1 MNLRTG
7 VIATFCFLQVYSL
20 ALCPTGYAASM
31 PSFSRLVGE
40 TAWQVTLKD
49 FTVSLEKEGAV
60 FKLRVGDGR
69 YLGFSARREEGGKAE
84 SFGPLRSRYLPELAA
99 LLKYALVFS
108 EQERAK
114 VVSMN
119 VDWELYPDS
128 IGKWAA
134 TWKDSDLRKKW
145 AALDRYK
152 RYAQLTGMISGSVT
166 EDLQGVLNSLG
177 FKVTGASM
185 EKMVHM
191 KAGKL
196 AFYKAVLKPAGI
208 PESLK
213 IPIPMMLQLLLEPL
227 EDQSASQSVDPGL
240 VKDISV
246 DSLFVTAKRD
256 ETSLYCTFQRALDE
270 YQITGDSLSA
280 DGTVA
285 RVRPMSGAEYRPIAA
300 RLLNACLKATGGD
313 KRKSVY
319 LRVNLDLY
327 PEVYRDAVKWLT
339 DMTAEAR
346 KAPVPRPQ
354 LPGLKFYRY
363 APPETTGFKKAVIP
377 FLESVGF
384 ECRYLLVSGASTG
397 RAGDHPEYENLLK
410 PLGIKKQAG
419 LIVPDIVYL
428 VGEKE

>member
-7 VIATFCFLQVYSL
+7 FIATFCFLQVCGL
-20 ALCPTGYAASM
+20 ALCPTGHAAAA

-40 TAWQVTLKD
+40 TAWQVRLKD
-49 FTVSLEKEGAV
+49 FTVGLEKEGAV
-60 FKLRVGDGR
+60 FELRVGDGH

-108 EQERAK
+108 EQERAE

-134 TWKDSDLRKKW
+134 TWKDADLREKW
-145 AALDRYK
+145 ARMDRYK
-152 RYAQLTGMISGSVT
+152 RYAQLTRMISDSVT
-166 EDLQGVLNSLG
+166 EDLQGVLNPLG
-177 FKVTGASM
+177 FKITGASM

-227 EDQSASQSVDPGL
+227 EDQRALGSVETGPAE
-240 VKDISV
+240 DISV
-246 DSLFVTAKRD
+246 GSLFVTAKQN
-256 ETSLYCTFQRALDE
+256 ETSLYCTFQRAMDE
-270 YQITGDSLSA
+270 YQITGDSLST
-280 DGTVA
+280 DGTSA
-285 RVRPMSGAEYRPIAA
+285 RLRPMSRAEYRPVAA

-339 DMTAEAR
+339 NMTAKAR
-346 KAPVPRPQ
+346 KAPVPRPR

-363 APPETTGFKKAVIP
+363 APPEATGFQKAVNP
-377 FLESVGF
+377 FLKSVGF
-384 ECRYLLVSGASTG
+384 ECRYLLVSGASKG